1 MNKKPIPVRTGGM
14 RKFPIPITII
24 ASARIVKMIAAIFF
38 MVFSCILEGLNCSHQ
53 TERKGLGKAIHQ
65 QFLPQLED
73 IYFIIVIVE

>member
-38 MVFSCILEGLNCSHQ
+38 MVFNLWCI
-53 TERKGLGKAIHQ
+53 
-65 QFLPQLED
+65 D
-73 IYFIIVIVE
+73 IQDWGIFK

>member
-38 MVFSCILEGLNCSHQ
+38 MVFNLWCI
-53 TERKGLGKAIHQ
+53 
-65 QFLPQLED
+65 D
-73 IYFIIVIVE
+73 IQDWGIFKWIKYYSPPS